1 MKLLLLGANGQVGFE
16 LARSLMPLGELHC
29 ATRGGKRPSGL
40 PLRHAIVDLANPET
54 LGNTLHELEPDI
66 VVNAAAYTA
75 VDRAED
81 EENLAERINHH
92 ALTVLGAWAKR
103 SQALVVHYSTD
114 YVFDGTALDPQTEEQ
129 PTSPLGV
136 YGASKLAGEV
146 LLRDSGAGH
155 LIFRTSWVYA
165 PQGKNFPLT
174 ILRLAHER
182 DTLNVVSDQVGA
194 PTPAGLIARATVEAL
209 AAASADRGKL
219 GLYHLAPT
227 GETSWHHLAQY
238 LVADAIA
245 EGAQLKLMP
254 EAIVPILARDYP
266 TKALR
271 PANSR
276 LDTSKLRAAFGLTL
290 PPWQEGI
297 RQLIRTLKTEGRL

>member
-1 MKLLLLGANGQVGFE
+1 MPAPKILLFGKIGQVGWE
-16 LARSLMPLGELHC
+16 LRRTLAPMGRVVC
-29 ATRGGKRPSGL
+29 
-40 PLRHAIVDLANPET
+40 VDFPEVDFTNPDSIRRQIAAA
-54 LGNTLHELEPDI
+54 EPDI
-66 VVNAAAYTA
+66 IVNAAAYTA
-75 VDRAED
+75 VDAAED
-81 EENLAERINHH
+81 DRDR
-92 ALTVLGAWAKR
+92 AWAINAGAVGVIGQAAR
-103 SQALVVHYSTD
+103 TIGALVVHYSTD

-209 AAASADRGKL
+209 APASADRGKL

-245 EGAQLKLMP
+245 EGAQLRLTP

-290 PPWQEGI
+290 PPWQEI
-297 RQLIRTLKTEGRL
+297 GRAHV

>member
-1 MKLLLLGANGQVGFE
+1 VKFLLFGRDGQVGRALQPA
-16 LARSLMPLGELHC
+16 LAPLGEVVALGH
-29 ATRGGKRPSGL
+29 AEADLSQPESLGPLIARHRPDV
-40 PLRHAIVDLANPET
+40 I
-54 LGNTLHELEPDI
+54 
-66 VVNAAAYTA
+66 VNAAAYTA
-75 VDRAED
+75 VDAAED
-81 EENLAERINHH
+81 DRDR
-92 ALTVLGAWAKR
+92 AWAINAGAVGVIGQAAR
-103 SQALVVHYSTD
+103 TIGALVVHYSTD

-245 EGAQLKLMP
+245 EGAQLKLTP